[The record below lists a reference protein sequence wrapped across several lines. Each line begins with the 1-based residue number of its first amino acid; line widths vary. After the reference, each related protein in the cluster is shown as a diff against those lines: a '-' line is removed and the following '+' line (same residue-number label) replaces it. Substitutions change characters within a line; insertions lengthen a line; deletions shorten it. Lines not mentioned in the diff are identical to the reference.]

1 MENVMTIQ
9 TNRLTDTHRT
19 PDTGKPLPLPIIDWK
34 RIGYSAP
41 VPITGVYD
49 GSSAPLPKADVAVM
63 TWTSAEW
70 NAFDHVFLNSSST
83 RYPDDRDWEH
93 AWHTYSRNVPKGM
106 TTDNTSAPL
115 WGLYRLV
122 DVPTKAKK
130 TLRVLL
136 FKCDTHLA
144 HPPYIQ
150 GLQQI
155 TQQILDETGCTWIW
169 SIGTAGGSRETE
181 NLGDVVIANA
191 GTIQLKLPQNLK
203 SGLNNKTI
211 KGTAF
216 PSTKLFATVQKHLF
230 FDMAT
235 VVTWP
240 ALESMLDQLHQKDPS
255 SAKLTLGDLVN
266 APLNPA
272 NLRQSRI
279 LPMDGDPLLT
289 TDYYYIAQGN
299 DAAKYAVLEMDDAVI
314 GYVAQQKERR
324 FAFARNISDPIVAG
338 KAKGKAIDPSI
349 REDWS
354 GEIYQRFGFYTSF
367 NGALAT
373 WAALT
378 AM

>member
-1 MENVMTIQ
+1 MTIQ
-9 TNRLTDTHRT
+9 KNRLTDTYRT
-19 PDTGKPLPLPIIDWK
+19 KDTGRPLPLPIIDWK
-34 RIGYSAP
+34 RIGHSAP

-70 NAFDHVFLNSSST
+70 NAFDHVFLNSSAT
-83 RYPDDRDWEH
+83 RYPDDRSWEH
-93 AWHTYSRNVPKGM
+93 AWHTYSRNIPKGM
-106 TTDNTSAPL
+106 VTDNTSAPL

-122 DVPTKAKK
+122 DIPTKSKK

-155 TQQILDETGCTWIW
+155 TQQILDETECTWIW
-169 SIGTAGGSRETE
+169 SIGTAGGSRLTE

-203 SGLNNKTI
+203 SGLNNKTV
-211 KGTAF
+211 KGKAF
-216 PSTKLFATVQKHLF
+216 PSTKLFPTVQKHFF

-240 ALESMLDQLHQKDPS
+240 VLESMLEQLHQKDPS

-266 APLNPA
+266 PPLDPK

-314 GYVAQQKERR
+314 AYVAQQKDRS
-324 FAFARNISDPIVAG
+324 FVFSRNISDPIVAS
-338 KAKGKAIDPSI
+338 KAKGKTIDPSI

-354 GEIYQRFGFYTSF
+354 GEIYQRFGFYTSY

-373 WAALT
+373 WAGIT

>member
-1 MENVMTIQ
+1 MIEK
-9 TNRLTDTHRT
+9 NRYTDTYR
-19 PDTGKPLPLPIIDWK
+19 PDNTGKPLPLPIVDWK

-49 GSSAPLPKADVAVM
+49 GSSAPLPKADIVVI

-70 NAFDHVFLNSSST
+70 SAFDHVFVNSSST

-93 AWHTYSRNVPKGM
+93 SWHTYSHNVPSGM
-106 TTDNTSAPL
+106 STDNSSTPL

-122 DVPTKAKK
+122 DITTAKKK

-144 HPPYIQ
+144 HPPYIS
-150 GLQQI
+150 GLEQI
-155 TQQILDETGCTWIW
+155 TTQLIEETGCSWIW

-181 NLGDVVIANA
+181 NLGDVVITNA
-191 GTIQLKLPQNLK
+191 GHIQLTLSENLS

-211 KGTAF
+211 KGKAF
-216 PSTKLFATVQKHLF
+216 PSTKLFPTVQKHLF

-240 ALESMLDQLHQKDPS
+240 VLQTMLQELQQKDS
-255 SAKLTLGDLVN
+255 GAASLTLAELVN
-266 APLNPA
+266 PPLNPA
-272 NLRQSRI
+272 NLKQSKI
-279 LPMDGDPLLT
+279 LPKDGQPLLT

-299 DAAKYAVLEMDDAVI
+299 DAAKWSVLEMDDAVI
-314 GYVAQQKERR
+314 GYVAQQKGCS
-324 FAFARNISDPIVAG
+324 FSFSRNISDPIVPS
-338 KAKGKAIDPSI
+338 KAKGKTIDSSI

-354 GEIYQRFGFYTSF
+354 SEIYERFGFYTSF

-373 WAALT
+373 WAAIT

>member
-1 MENVMTIQ
+1 MTEK
-9 TNRLTDTHRT
+9 NRFTDVQR
-19 PDTGKPLPLPIIDWK
+19 PQNTGKPLPLPIIDWK

-41 VPITGVYD
+41 VPITGEYD
-49 GSSAPLPKADVAVM
+49 GSSAPLPKADVVVI

-83 RYPDDRDWEH
+83 RYPDDRDWEQ
-93 AWHTYSRNVPKGM
+93 AWHTYSRNVPSGM
-106 TTDNTSAPL
+106 STDNTSAPL

-122 DVPTKAKK
+122 DIKASKNK

-144 HPPYIQ
+144 HPPYIS
-150 GLQQI
+150 GLEQI
-155 TQQILDETGCTWIW
+155 TGQLIDETGCSWIW
-169 SIGTAGGSRETE
+169 SIGTAGGSKETE
-181 NLGDVVIANA
+181 NLGDVVITNA
-191 GTIQLKLPQNLK
+191 GHIQLKLSENLS

-211 KGTAF
+211 KGKAF
-216 PSTKLFATVQKHLF
+216 PSTKLFNTVQKHLF
-230 FDMAT
+230 FNMST

-240 ALESMLDQLHQKDPS
+240 VLETMLQQLQQKDS
-255 SAKLTLGDLVN
+255 GAASLTLAELVN
-266 APLNPA
+266 PPLNPE
-272 NLRQSRI
+272 NLRQSNI
-279 LPMDGDPLLT
+279 LPKDGQPLLT

-299 DAAKYAVLEMDDAVI
+299 DAAKYSVLEMDDAVI
-314 GYVAQQKERR
+314 GYVAQQKGTS
-324 FAFARNISDPIVAG
+324 FCFSRNISDPIVPA